1 MKALCELGATEL
13 SRLLADKSVSPV
25 ELLEACLSR
34 IGAVNSAVN
43 AVVALDEDRA
53 LAAAR
58 TAEAAILRGDDLG
71 PLHGVPVLIKDTQDT
86 AGLRT
91 TYGSPLFA
99 GHVPAADAGI
109 APPPGAI
116 LSPGAIS

>member
-13 SRLLADKSVSPV
+13 SCLLADKCVSPV

-71 PLHGVPVLIKDTQDT
+71 PLHGLPVLIKDTQDT
-86 AGLRT
+86 AGLST
-91 TYGSPLFA
+91 TSVSQPCA
-99 GHVPAADAGI
+99 GDVAVAR
-109 APPPGAI
+109 
-116 LSPGAIS
+116 

>member
-58 TAEAAILRGDDLG
+58 TAEAAILR
-71 PLHGVPVLIKDTQDT
+71 
-86 AGLRT
+86 
-91 TYGSPLFA
+91 A
-99 GHVPAADAGI
+99 GHDGAG
-109 APPPGAI
+109 GAGRDDDQG
-116 LSPGAIS
+116 P